1 MRLPVMYCREMTIQ
15 RIRLVLC
22 VGGALLLTSAG
33 AGAVRAQGPTTPSSP
48 PQASSP
54 PSSQAAPA
62 AGETEPEET
71 GVAPDSPRASLQAY
85 LDAARAGEWDK
96 AARYLSLSDE
106 QKSEGPRLAER
117 LKAVL
122 DRYLWFDLETISP
135 DSEGRRDDGLP
146 SNLEEVGKIPIG
158 GDRTQPVRLVRTS
171 DAAGAYW
178 AFSRATVGRID
189 AWYSHLEDRWIRDR
203 LTRWG
208 LGVLLLPGPRDI
220 LWWQWITLPL
230 LVVLAWILG
239 RVLGLVTRTV
249 LGRLFARTKTHW
261 DDQLLARIGQPL
273 TFAWGLLVFYVA
285 LPSLGL
291 VAPAERLL
299 TSLVAAGAVVAL
311 FWALWRSVDVIVEL
325 LLSLPWAAESPSA
338 RNLLEIGANVGKGII
353 AGAGTVATLSAFGYP
368 VATLLAGL
376 GIGGLA
382 VAFGAQKTVENL
394 FGSISLAAAQPF
406 RVGDFVKVE
415 DFVGNVE
422 SIGLRSTRFR
432 TLDRTLISIPN
443 GHVADMR
450 LESFSA
456 RDRMRLATTIGVE
469 YGTTHAQMTEVLD
482 GFERVLREH
491 PKIWP
496 DAVVVKFK
504 EFGASSLDIEIM
516 AWFQVPTWGDFQLC
530 RQEVLL
536 GFMKVVEDAG
546 TGFAFPTRTVH
557 LINEPSPTPP
567 VPRGGAGGQA
577 SPRPAAG
584 NAARPQDLPTAD
596 E

>member
-1 MRLPVMYCREMTIQ
+1 MYSRDMTS
-15 RIRLVLC
+15 RPIRLLLC
-22 VGGALLLTSAG
+22 VCGALLLSLGG
-33 AGAVRAQGPTTPSSP
+33 AGAVRAQAPSTPSSP
-48 PQASSP
+48 LQGSSP
-54 PSSQAAPA
+54 PSSQPAAA

-96 AARYLSLSDE
+96 AARYLSLSPE
-106 QKSEGPRLAER
+106 QKSEGPRLAEH

-135 DSEGRRDDGLP
+135 KSEGRLDDSLP
-146 SNLEEVGKIPIG
+146 PNLEDVGKIPIG

-178 AFSRATVGRID
+178 AFSRATVDRID
-189 AWYSHLEDRWIRDR
+189 TWYSHLEDRWIRER
-203 LTRWG
+203 LTRWH
-208 LGVLLLPGPRDI
+208 LGALLLPGPRDI
-220 LWWQWITLPL
+220 LWWQWIALPL
-230 LVVLAWILG
+230 LAILAWVLG
-239 RVLGLVTRTV
+239 RVLGLVTRRV
-249 LGRLFARTKTHW
+249 LGRLSARTKSDW
-261 DDQLLARIGQPL
+261 DDKLLERIGPPL
-273 TFAWGLLVFYVA
+273 TFAWGLLVFYAA

-299 TSLVAAGAVVAL
+299 TSLVAAGAVIAL

-325 LLSLPWAAESPSA
+325 LLSLPWAVESPSA
-338 RNLLEIGANVGKGII
+338 RNLLEIGSNVGKGVF
-353 AGAGTVATLSAFGYP
+353 AGAGVVATLSAFGYP

-382 VAFGAQKTVENL
+382 LAFGAQKTVENL
-394 FGSISLAAAQPF
+394 FGSISLAADQPF

-450 LESFSA
+450 LESFTA

-469 YGTTHAQMTEVLD
+469 YGTTHAQMTEVLE

-516 AWFQVPTWGDFQLC
+516 AWFQVPQWSDFQLC

-557 LINEPSPTPP
+557 LFNEPSPPP
-567 VPRGGAGGQA
+567 PPPRGDKGGE
-577 SPRPAAG
+577 SRSRLPTKDT
-584 NAARPQDLPTAD
+584 ARPQDLPTAD

>member
-1 MRLPVMYCREMTIQ
+1 MPPAKAR
-15 RIRLVLC
+15 
-22 VGGALLLTSAG
+22 LLLCASVLLLFGLGAADSA
-33 AGAVRAQGPTTPSSP
+33 RAQAPS
-48 PQASSP
+48 
-54 PSSQAAPA
+54 AAPA
-62 AGETEPEET
+62 TTPATTEPAEPEEAE
-71 GVAPDSPRASLQAY
+71 VAPDSPRASLQAY
-85 LDAARAGEWDK
+85 LDDARAGDWQK

-106 QKSEGPRLAER
+106 EKSKGPELAER

-135 DSEGRRDDGLP
+135 DSQGRLDDGLP
-146 SNLEEVGKIPIG
+146 HNLEEVGKIPIG

-171 DAAGAYW
+171 DAAGHYW
-178 AFSRATVGRID
+178 AFSRGTVGRID
-189 AWYSHLEDRWIRDR
+189 GWYAQLPDRWIRSR
-203 LTRWG
+203 LTRLG
-208 LGVLLLPGPRDI
+208 LAALLLPGPRNI
-220 LWWQWITLPL
+220 LWWQWIALPL

-239 RVLGLVTRTV
+239 RILGMVTRTV
-249 LGRLFARTKTHW
+249 LGRLFARTKTQW
-261 DDQLLARIGQPL
+261 DDKLLARIAPPL
-273 TFAWGLLVFYVA
+273 TFAWGLLVFYAA

-291 VAPAERLL
+291 VAPAEHLL
-299 TSLVAAGAVVAL
+299 TSLVVGGAVIAL
-311 FWALWRSVDVIVEL
+311 FWALWRSVDVLVEIF
-325 LLSLPWAAESPSA
+325 LSLPWAAESPSA
-338 RNLLEIGANVGKGII
+338 RNLLEIGANVGKGVI
-353 AGAGTVATLSAFGYP
+353 AGAGVVATLSAFGYP

-394 FGSISLAAAQPF
+394 FGSISLAADQPF

-450 LESFSA
+450 LESFTA

-469 YGTTHAQMTEVLD
+469 YGTTHAQMVQVLE

-516 AWFQVPTWGDFQLC
+516 AWFQVPQWSDFQLC

-546 TGFAFPTRTVH
+546 TAFAFPTRTVH
-557 LINEPSPTPP
+557 LVNEAAPSPAPP
-567 VPRGGAGGQA
+567 PARGGPGGE
-577 SPRPAAG
+577 SRPRPAAKDT
-584 NAARPQDLPTAD
+584 ARPRDLPTAD